1 MSDDKIVFIG
11 KHGMK
16 ARNNFTL
23 IFVIAYVVIGLAAI
37 SASSIYFF
45 RKKADASLLQMKYTK
60 ILEME
65 SGLLPEKKLSLQ
77 LAQSPVVVDYMTNPS
92 DEEIRYN
99 AFREFQTFQD
109 SFSSHITFWISDVD
123 LKYYSNMEFVYDLD
137 KSDPGN
143 VWFQDA
149 LDAKLPFQFYVNYD
163 TGLKKTLMWIDV
175 LVFDKNHT
183 PIGITGT
190 GVELNDFITAMYKT
204 LDSGVTMYMYNAD
217 MKVSASTNQDDLE
230 KQILITSI
238 MPELEGVENLFPK
251 ENEFFSTMKG
261 EYLIAPIDSLLWQ
274 VVLFIPLTPKAFFAN
289 SIVPFA
295 VFLILSVVLL
305 IAYSMYNLFKPLE
318 EVHVT
323 VKNIASGEA
332 DLTRRLDT
340 DLHTPFKSIHNIVN
354 YFNSFMEKMQ
364 GMMGTI
370 KSSSSNLDVVSK
382 DMKESVASVSESMN
396 SIRQSIGT
404 VQEQIQN
411 QSRGFDETAD
421 FVKDVASSI
430 SNVNEMINSQ
440 TKSIRDSSSSVGQ
453 LVKSIE
459 QISDSMERM
468 AESFGQLDTEAQNGM
483 SKQQK
488 VNERIAQIEQQS
500 KMLQEANTAIANI
513 ASQTNLLAMNA
524 AIEAAHAGDAGKGFA
539 VVADE
544 IRKLSETSSRQSKT
558 IGEQLNNIQGSIAE
572 IVAASQESSTAFS
585 GVSARI
591 QQTDSLVQSVKVSLE
606 TQNSDS
612 RSVISSLQEMDKT
625 AENVREASLKVQEG
639 SSLVLKEMDKLKN
652 SVEAVNE
659 SMTAMSENA
668 QIVEIDGKKLD
679 QCVVELDTNVT
690 QLGADVDMFKT
701 E

>member
-1 MSDDKIVFIG
+1 
-11 KHGMK
+11 MK

-37 SASSIYFF
+37 CASSIYLF

-109 SFSSHITFWISDVD
+109 SFASHITFWISDVD

-175 LVFDKNHT
+175 LVFDKNHK

-204 LDSGVTMYMYNAD
+204 LDSGITMYMYNAD
-217 MKVSASTNQDDLE
+217 KKVSASTNQDDLE
-230 KQILITSI
+230 KQILITSV
-238 MPELEGVENLFPK
+238 MPELEGAENLFPK
-251 ENEFFSTMKG
+251 ETEFFSTMKG

-274 VVLFIPLTPKAFFAN
+274 IVLFMPLTPKAFFAN

-305 IAYSMYNLFKPLE
+305 VAYSMYNLFKPLE

-354 YFNSFMEKMQ
+354 YFNLFMEKMQ
-364 GMMGTI
+364 GMMGTV

-382 DMKESVASVSESMN
+382 DMKESVASVSDSMS
-396 SIRQSIGT
+396 SIRHSIGT

-430 SNVNEMINSQ
+430 SNVNEMISSQ

-572 IVAASQESSTAFS
+572 IVAASQESSTVFS

-639 SSLVLKEMDKLKN
+639 STLVLKEMDKLKN

-659 SMTAMSENA
+659 SITAMSENA

-679 QCVVELDTNVT
+679 KCVVELDTNVT
-690 QLGADVDMFKT
+690 QLGADVDRFKT
-701 E
+701 D

>member
-1 MSDDKIVFIG
+1 
-11 KHGMK
+11 MK

-37 SASSIYFF
+37 CASSIYLF

-92 DEEIRYN
+92 DGEIRYN

-109 SFSSHITFWISDVD
+109 SFASHITFWISDVD

-175 LVFDKNHT
+175 LVFDKNHK

-217 MKVSASTNQDDLE
+217 KKVSASTNQDDLE
-230 KQILITSI
+230 KQILITSV
-238 MPELEGVENLFPK
+238 MPELEGAENLFPK
-251 ENEFFSTMKG
+251 ETEFFSTMKG

-274 VVLFIPLTPKAFFAN
+274 IVLFMPLTPKAFFAN

-305 IAYSMYNLFKPLE
+305 VAYSMYNLFKPLE

-354 YFNSFMEKMQ
+354 YFNLFMEKMQ
-364 GMMGTI
+364 GMMGTV

-382 DMKESVASVSESMN
+382 DMKESVASVSDSMS
-396 SIRQSIGT
+396 SIRHSIGT

-430 SNVNEMINSQ
+430 SNVNEMISSQ

-572 IVAASQESSTAFS
+572 IVAASQESSTVFS

-639 SSLVLKEMDKLKN
+639 STLVLKEMDKLKN

-659 SMTAMSENA
+659 SITAMSENA

-679 QCVVELDTNVT
+679 KCVVELDTNVT
-690 QLGADVDMFKT
+690 QLGADVDRFKT
-701 E
+701 D

>member
-1 MSDDKIVFIG
+1 
-11 KHGMK
+11 MK
-16 ARNNFTL
+16 ARTTL
-23 IFVIAYVVIGLAAI
+23 YAICIIAYVAIGFAAV
-37 SASSIYFF
+37 SAGSIYLF
-45 RKKADASLLQMKYTK
+45 RKNADVELKQMKYAK
-60 ILEME
+60 ILEIE
-65 SGLLPEKKLSLQ
+65 NGLLPDKKLALQ
-77 LAQSPVVVDYMTNPS
+77 LAQSPAVVDYMANPS
-92 DEEIRYN
+92 DEEIRYA

-109 SFSSHITFWISDVD
+109 SFSSHRTFWISDLD
-123 LKYYSNMEFVYDLD
+123 LKYYSNMEFVYDVD
-137 KSDPGN
+137 KKDPGN
-143 VWFQDA
+143 AWYQATIDA
-149 LDAKLPFQFYVNYD
+149 NLPFQFYVDYD
-163 TGLKKTLMWIDV
+163 IGLKKTFMWVNV
-175 LVFDKNHT
+175 LVYDSNRKVT
-183 PIGITGT
+183 GITGT
-190 GVELNDFITAMYKT
+190 GIEISDFVQAMYKT
-204 LDSGVTMYMYNAD
+204 LDKGITMYMYNAD
-217 MKVSASTNQDDLE
+217 KKVSASTSLDDME
-230 KQILITSI
+230 KQILITEV
-238 MPELEGVENLFPK
+238 MPELTDAQELFPK
-251 ENEFFSTMKG
+251 ETKFFSSLKG
-261 EYLIAPIDSLLWQ
+261 EYLIAPIESLLWQ
-274 VVLFIPLTPKAFFAN
+274 IVLFIPLTPKAFFVNA
-289 SIVPFA
+289 IVPFA
-295 VFLILSVVLL
+295 VFLILTVILL

-318 EVHVT
+318 EVNVT

-354 YFNSFMEKMQ
+354 YFNLFMEKMQ

-382 DMKESVASVSESMN
+382 DMKESVASVSDSMS
-396 SIRQSIGT
+396 SIRHSIGT
-404 VQEQIQN
+404 VQDQIQN
-411 QSRGFDETAD
+411 QSRGFDETAGV
-421 FVKDVASSI
+421 VKDVASSI
-430 SNVNEMINSQ
+430 ATVNEMISSQ
-440 TKSIRDSSSSVGQ
+440 TRSIRDSSDSVSQ

-612 RSVISSLQEMDKT
+612 RSVIASLQEMDKT
-625 AENVREASLKVQEG
+625 AENVREASLKMQEG
-639 SSLVLKEMDKLKN
+639 SSLVLEEMNKLKD

-668 QIVEIDGKKLD
+668 QVVVKDGNLLD
-679 QCVVELDTNVT
+679 KCVVELDTNVT
-690 QLGADVDMFKT
+690 QLGADVNRFKT
-701 E
+701 D

>member
-1 MSDDKIVFIG
+1 
-11 KHGMK
+11 MK
-16 ARNNFTL
+16 ARSTL
-23 IFVIAYVVIGLAAI
+23 SLFGIIAYVVIGLAAI
-37 SASSIYFF
+37 SVSSMYLF
-45 RKKADASLLQMKYTK
+45 RKKADASLAQMKYTK

-77 LAQSPVVVDYMTNPS
+77 LAQSPIVVDYMSDPS
-92 DEEIRYN
+92 DEDLKLN

-109 SFSSHITFWISDVD
+109 SFRSHITFWISDVD

-175 LVFDKNHT
+175 LVFDKNRK

-190 GVELNDFITAMYKT
+190 GVELTDFIDEMYKT
-204 LDSGVTMYMYNAD
+204 LDKGVTMYMYNAD
-217 MKVSASTNQDDLE
+217 KKISASTNQDDLE
-230 KQILITSI
+230 KQNLITSA

-251 ENEFFSTMKG
+251 ENEFFSTIKG

-274 VVLFIPLTPKAFFAN
+274 IVLFMPFTPKAFFTNA
-289 SIVPFA
+289 IVPLA
-295 VFLILSVVLL
+295 VFLILTVILL

-318 EVHVT
+318 EVNVT

-354 YFNSFMEKMQ
+354 YFNLFMEKMQ

-382 DMKESVASVSESMN
+382 DMKESVASVSDSMS
-396 SIRQSIGT
+396 SIRHSIGT
-404 VQEQIQN
+404 VQDQIQN
-411 QSRGFDETAD
+411 QSRGFDETAGV
-421 FVKDVASSI
+421 VKDVASSI
-430 SNVNEMINSQ
+430 STVNEMISSQ
-440 TKSIRDSSSSVGQ
+440 TRSIRDSSDSVSQ

-585 GVSARI
+585 GVSTRI

-612 RSVISSLQEMDKT
+612 RSVIASLQEMDKT
-625 AENVREASLKVQEG
+625 AENVREASLKMQEG
-639 SSLVLKEMDKLKN
+639 SSLVLEEMNKLKD

-668 QIVEIDGKKLD
+668 QVVVKDGNLLD
-679 QCVVELDTNVT
+679 KCVVELDTNVT
-690 QLGADVDMFKT
+690 QLGADVNRFKT

>member
-1 MSDDKIVFIG
+1 
-11 KHGMK
+11 MK

-37 SASSIYFF
+37 CASSIYLF

-109 SFSSHITFWISDVD
+109 SFASHITFWISDVD

-175 LVFDKNHT
+175 LVFDKNHK

-204 LDSGVTMYMYNAD
+204 LDSGITMYMYNAD
-217 MKVSASTNQDDLE
+217 KKVSASTNQDDLE
-230 KQILITSI
+230 KQILITSV
-238 MPELEGVENLFPK
+238 MPELEGAENLFPK
-251 ENEFFSTMKG
+251 ETEFFSTMKG

-274 VVLFIPLTPKAFFAN
+274 IVLFMPLTPKAFFVN

-305 IAYSMYNLFKPLE
+305 VAYSMYNLFKPLE

-354 YFNSFMEKMQ
+354 YFNLFMEKMQ
-364 GMMGTI
+364 GMMGTV

-382 DMKESVASVSESMN
+382 DMKESVASVSDSMS
-396 SIRQSIGT
+396 SIRHSIGT

-430 SNVNEMINSQ
+430 SNVNEMISSQ

-572 IVAASQESSTAFS
+572 IVAASQESSTVFS

-639 SSLVLKEMDKLKN
+639 STLVLKEMDKLKN

-659 SMTAMSENA
+659 SITAMSENA

-679 QCVVELDTNVT
+679 KCVVELDTNVT
-690 QLGADVDMFKT
+690 QLGADVDRFKT
-701 E
+701 D

>member
-1 MSDDKIVFIG
+1 
-11 KHGMK
+11 MK

-23 IFVIAYVVIGLAAI
+23 IFIIAYVVIGLAAI
-37 SASSIYFF
+37 CASSIYLF

-92 DEEIRYN
+92 DGEIRYN

-109 SFSSHITFWISDVD
+109 SFASHITFWISDVD

-175 LVFDKNHT
+175 LVFDKNHK

-217 MKVSASTNQDDLE
+217 KKVSASTNQDDLE
-230 KQILITSI
+230 KQILITSV
-238 MPELEGVENLFPK
+238 MPELEGAENLFPK
-251 ENEFFSTMKG
+251 ETEFFSTMKG

-274 VVLFIPLTPKAFFAN
+274 IVLFMPLTPKAFFVN

-305 IAYSMYNLFKPLE
+305 VAYSMYNLFKPLE

-354 YFNSFMEKMQ
+354 YFNLFMEKMQ
-364 GMMGTI
+364 GMMGTV

-382 DMKESVASVSESMN
+382 DMKESVASVSDSMS
-396 SIRQSIGT
+396 SIRHSIGT

-430 SNVNEMINSQ
+430 SNVNEMISSQ

-572 IVAASQESSTAFS
+572 IVAASQESSTVFS

-639 SSLVLKEMDKLKN
+639 STLVLKEMDKLKN

-659 SMTAMSENA
+659 SITAMSENA

-679 QCVVELDTNVT
+679 KCVVELDTNVT
-690 QLGADVDMFKT
+690 QLGADVDRFKT
-701 E
+701 D